1 MAFNAFSKMN
11 EWLEKVFVPLADK
24 LPGDIAQGVIPLIAL
39 GVSVQV
45 AFHGFAVIRG
55 TGGSNHFLDVFAKA
69 MRAFLVF
76 ALCLVGSTY
85 TKNIRPIFE
94 QLEANLTKYV
104 GDASVS
110 TSATGDGVKGAPK
123 VTGKGDSDDIYD
135 QLDEVMQS
143 GISVFETVQ
152 KLLYDREH
160 LSLEIMCVGCKG
172 VHLDGVPAIILQAII
187 SFFILAFGI
196 FAFIDVQVIKQSLVI
211 VLAFGPLFL
220 AGFAF
225 ESTAKWAEGWLT
237 SVVKYVMTAIVLL
250 VIVLAA
256 KDEATIFV
264 SALNSDASGP
274 TLIPHAH
281 SDPVGLAMYE
291 AQGKLIAIMIVL
303 AALLA
308 KASNIAADM
317 VGSMGVA
324 SNAIG
329 MVRAAQGAALGGM
342 KGMVQGGMNG
352 GGVRGAMKGLAYGA
366 AGMAVTDGMGRGS
379 RPVSGARG
387 GGSGGGSGGG
397 GGGGGGGGRGSSAGS
412 SDRKSFARR
421 AKQRAVNTA
430 AYAMGSAAGR
440 TIGQTRLPAMAQQ
453 ARRGLASAFRSSD
466 PIKAASVQS
475 SKRAGSAFRDAWER
489 AKTP

>member
-1 MAFNAFSKMN
+1 MAFTAFSDMN
-11 EWLEKVFVPLADK
+11 TWLKTVFEPLADK
-24 LPGDIAQGVIPLIAL
+24 LPADLAQGVIPLIAL

-76 ALCLVGSTY
+76 ALCLAGSEY
-85 TKNIRPIFE
+85 VDHIRPIFKDL
-94 QLEANLTKYV
+94 QDSLTSYV
-104 GDASVS
+104 THDSASS
-110 TSATGDGVKGAPK
+110 GGGGGGSLGAGGSLGGGGGGSA
-123 VTGKGDSDDIYD
+123 DINVA
-135 QLDEVMQS
+135 LDTVMQS
-143 GISVFETVQ
+143 GVSVFETVH

-160 LSLEIMCVGCKG
+160 LSVEICPFGGCKG
-172 VHLDGVPAIILQAII
+172 THLDGVPAIILQAIL

-196 FAFIDVQVIKQSLVI
+196 FAFIDVQVISQSIVI

-237 SVVKYVMTAIVLL
+237 SVVKYVLTAIVLL

-256 KDEATIFV
+256 KEQATTFI
-264 SALNSDASGP
+264 SELSSGASGEA
-274 TLIPHAH
+274 LIP
-281 SDPVGLAMYE
+281 VGGTIGAPMYE

-317 VGSMGVA
+317 VGSLGVA

-342 KGMVQGGMNG
+342 KGMVQGGANG

-387 GGSGGGSGGG
+387 GSGGG
-397 GGGGGGGGRGSSAGS
+397 GGGGSGAGPSAP
-412 SDRKSFARR
+412 KTFARR

-430 AYAMGSAAGR
+430 AYAMGTAAGR

-475 SKRAGSAFRDAWER
+475 SKRAGSSFRDAWQR
-489 AKTP
+489 AKSP